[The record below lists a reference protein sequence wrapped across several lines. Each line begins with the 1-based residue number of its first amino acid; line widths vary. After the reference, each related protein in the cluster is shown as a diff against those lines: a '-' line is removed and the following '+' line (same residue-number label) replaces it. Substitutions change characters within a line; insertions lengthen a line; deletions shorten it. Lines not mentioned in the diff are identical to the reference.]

1 MIRTLLIIAGA
12 AFVLA
17 LASIGGAMA
26 LGGRDLAANGWSWT
40 FTSAD
45 GESVRL
51 DRVRGGQPHDL
62 GPMTNRTEA
71 WTGGDTLAID
81 SSLDVDFVQGP
92 ANTVEIHG
100 PKGLADRVRIEN
112 GRIFLAPGEE
122 RVVFGWDDNGLTGHA
137 ERDELKIIVT
147 APSITRFDMRGSPDL
162 TVSGYD
168 QPTMTVDISGS
179 GTVKA
184 SGRTDALTV
193 DVAGSGEAELAD
205 LVAGAARVDVSGSG
219 QAEINA
225 RDEAAIDISGSGN
238 VDLTQRPTRLNQ
250 NISGSGS
257 VHGA

>member
-51 DRVRGGQPHDL
+51 DRVRGGQPDDL
-62 GPMTNRTEA
+62 GPMTNRTQA
-71 WTGGDTLAID
+71 WTGGALIVE
-81 SSLDVDFVQGP
+81 SSLDVDFIQGP
-92 ANTVEIHG
+92 ANTVEIRG
-100 PKGLADRVRIEN
+100 PKGLVDRVRIEN

-122 RVVFGWDDNGLTGHA
+122 RLVFGWDENGLTGRA
-137 ERDELKIIVT
+137 ERDELEITVT
-147 APSITRFDMRGSPDL
+147 APSVTRFEMSGSPDL
-162 TVSGYD
+162 TVSAYD

-184 SGRTDALTV
+184 SGRTGALTV

-205 LVAGAARVDVSGSG
+205 LVAGTARVDVSGSG